1 MSEMSEM
8 SEICQIDELIN
19 KFKLQN
25 NTSLTRLWINFL
37 LIKKNDIQKI
47 TNQALDVLN
56 IINHDDNDINNNL
69 TYENII
75 TLYNIN
81 KFNNT

>member
-25 NTSLTRLWINFL
+25 NTPLTRLWINFL

-56 IINHDDNDINNNL
+56 IINEHDNDINNNL

>member
-1 MSEMSEM
+1 MNELN
-8 SEICQIDELIN
+8 ELID
-19 KFKLQN
+19 KFKLKD
-25 NTSLTRLWINFL
+25 NTLLTRLWINFL
-37 LIKKNDIQKI
+37 LIKKNDIEN
-47 TNQALDVLN
+47 TLHQANFVLN
-56 IINHDDNDINNNL
+56 NIDDIDTNL

>member
-1 MSEMSEM
+1 MSEICQICQ
-8 SEICQIDELIN
+8 ICQIDELIN

-25 NTSLTRLWINFL
+25 NTPLTELWINFL
-37 LIKKNDIQKI
+37 LIKKNDIKKI

-56 IINHDDNDINNNL
+56 IINQDDNDINNEL

>member
-1 MSEMSEM
+1 MSEM

-25 NTSLTRLWINFL
+25 NTPLTRLWINFL

>member
-1 MSEMSEM
+1 M
-8 SEICQIDELIN
+8 SEICQIDELIS

-25 NTSLTRLWINFL
+25 NSPLTRFWINFL

-47 TNQALDVLN
+47 TKQALDTLN
-56 IINHDDNDINNNL
+56 IINQHDNNVNNNL

>member
-1 MSEMSEM
+1 MN
-8 SEICQIDELIN
+8 EICEIDELIN

-25 NTSLTRLWINFL
+25 NTPLTKLWINFL

-56 IINHDDNDINNNL
+56 IINQDDNDINNNL

>member
-1 MSEMSEM
+1 M
-8 SEICQIDELIN
+8 SEICEIDELIN
-19 KFKLQN
+19 KFQLQN
-25 NTSLTRLWINFL
+25 NTPLTRLWINFL

-56 IINHDDNDINNNL
+56 IINDHDNDVNNDL

>member
-1 MSEMSEM
+1 MSEL
-8 SEICQIDELIN
+8 CQIDELIN

-25 NTSLTRLWINFL
+25 NTPLTRLWINFL
-37 LIKKNDIQKI
+37 LIKKKDIQKI

-56 IINHDDNDINNNL
+56 IINQDDNDINNNL

>member
-25 NTSLTRLWINFL
+25 NTPLTRLWINFL

>member
-1 MSEMSEM
+1 MSEL
-8 SEICQIDELIN
+8 CQIGELIN

-25 NTSLTRLWINFL
+25 NTPLTRLWINFL
-37 LIKKNDIQKI
+37 LIKKNDIKKI

-56 IINHDDNDINNNL
+56 IINQDDNDINNNL

-81 KFNNT
+81 NT

>member
-1 MSEMSEM
+1 M
-8 SEICQIDELIN
+8 SEICEIDELIN
-19 KFKLQN
+19 KFQLQN
-25 NTSLTRLWINFL
+25 NTPLTRLWINFL

-56 IINHDDNDINNNL
+56 IINECDNDVNNDV

>member
-1 MSEMSEM
+1 MNELN
-8 SEICQIDELIN
+8 ELID
-19 KFKLQN
+19 KFKLKD
-25 NTSLTRLWINFL
+25 NTLLTRLWINFL
-37 LIKKNDIQKI
+37 LIKKKDIEN
-47 TNQALDVLN
+47 TLNQAIFVLN
-56 IINHDDNDINNNL
+56 NIDDIDTNL

>member
-1 MSEMSEM
+1 MN
-8 SEICQIDELIN
+8 EICEIDELIN

-25 NTSLTRLWINFL
+25 NTPLTRLWINFL

-56 IINHDDNDINNNL
+56 LINQDDNDINNN
-69 TYENII
+69 
-75 TLYNIN
+75 
-81 KFNNT
+81 

>member
-1 MSEMSEM
+1 MNEL
-8 SEICQIDELIN
+8 DNLIN
-19 KFKLQN
+19 KFKLKN
-25 NTSLTRLWINFL
+25 NTFLVKLWINFL
-37 LIKKNDIQKI
+37 LIKKNDMENIM
-47 TNQALDVLN
+47 NQANYVLN
-56 IINHDDNDINNNL
+56 NIDDDEIDTNI

>member
-1 MSEMSEM
+1 MSEL
-8 SEICQIDELIN
+8 CQIDELIN

-25 NTSLTRLWINFL
+25 NTPLTRLWINFL
-37 LIKKNDIQKI
+37 LIKKNDIKKI

-56 IINHDDNDINNNL
+56 IINQHDNDINNNL

>member
-1 MSEMSEM
+1 MSEM

-19 KFKLQN
+19 KLKLQN

-37 LIKKNDIQKI
+37 LIKKNDIKKI

-56 IINHDDNDINNNL
+56 IINQHDNDINNNL

>member
-1 MSEMSEM
+1 MSEL
-8 SEICQIDELIN
+8 CQIDELIN

-25 NTSLTRLWINFL
+25 NTPLTRLWINFL
-37 LIKKNDIQKI
+37 LIKKKDIQKI

-56 IINHDDNDINNNL
+56 IINQHDNDINNNL

-81 KFNNT
+81 NFNNT